1 MTIKDQI
8 AHLVTVKRLVPADV
22 ELVAVVLA
30 LPCDAQPE
38 IAAAIDSL
46 TLQGRVRIVMLG
58 SEAHLAIAS
67 TDPVPPPSTTVVPT
81 ADKPVFQNGTL
92 WNTLEHDAPHNEEVQ
107 LEIMVDAESERL
119 MLYRVALVFLIIAG
133 LLIVRQIGIAA
144 L

>member
-30 LPCDAQPE
+30 LPSDAQPE

-46 TLQGRVRIVMLG
+46 TQQGRVRIVMLG

-67 TDPVPPPSTTVVPT
+67 TDPVTTPSTTVVPT